1 MAQGQKWWCS
11 TKTDFARLI
20 VLMIPADF
28 GWIWTWDKFHW
39 KGYLHPIP
47 RSPWTPRLDVV
58 CELGISFNMDSSW
71 MSWTLDTEIFSA
83 ILVESYFSQTL
94 DWFHWNFIS
103 SSFCAYVNF
112 QIPCCMRLLHQFEA
126 EVVLDFDMDLKS
138 NSRILN
144 WIGSPPWCVH
154 LLIIS
159 MVPNNN

>member
-1 MAQGQKWWCS
+1 MLPFLEVNPFLFLLLLDLDFLQKLC
-11 TKTDFARLI
+11 TI
-20 VLMIPADF
+20 
-28 GWIWTWDKFHW
+28 G
-39 KGYLHPIP
+39 
-47 RSPWTPRLDVV
+47 DVIV

-103 SSFCAYVNF
+103 SSFYAYVNF

-126 EVVLDFDMDLKS
+126 EVVLDSDMDLKS

-144 WIGSPPWCVH
+144 WIGSPP
-154 LLIIS
+154 
-159 MVPNNN
+159 

>member
-1 MAQGQKWWCS
+1 MLPFLEVNPFLFLLLLDLDFLQKLC
-11 TKTDFARLI
+11 TIGDAI
-20 VLMIPADF
+20 
-28 GWIWTWDKFHW
+28 
-39 KGYLHPIP
+39 
-47 RSPWTPRLDVV
+47 V

-126 EVVLDFDMDLKS
+126 EVVLDSDMDLKS

-144 WIGSPPWCVH
+144 WIGSPP
-154 LLIIS
+154 
-159 MVPNNN
+159 